1 MVNKT
6 PLKALRFTMPKVWHD
21 FMQLKVDQGFY
32 CTMADCMRDY
42 FHQGQVTLNTF
53 NSLILDVTIPTI
65 DHATTLSLSPKDW
78 ELLNSYREHY
88 YPREILLYCFY
99 KALLKE
105 KIIKKDGSLHL

>member
-1 MVNKT
+1 MISKS
-6 PLKALRFTMPKVWHD
+6 PLKALRFTMTKLWHD
-21 FMQLKVDQGFY
+21 VMQSRFDQGFY

-42 FHQGQVTLNTF
+42 FHKGLAF
-53 NSLILDVTIPTI
+53 MLGDGSMRLELDISMI

-78 ELLNSYREHY
+78 DILNSYREFY

-99 KALLKE
+99 HALKKE